1 MFGDKTEIPVRL
13 LESLSAM
20 AENYTTDLRWVD
32 GEIAIVNNRMIMHGR
47 RPYSGNRKRQVLVSM
62 AP

>member
-1 MFGDKTEIPVRL
+1 MFGDKTEIPVGL

-20 AENYTTDLRWVD
+20 AEDYTTDLRWAD
-32 GEIAIVNNRMIMHGR
+32 GEIAIVDNRMIMHGR

-62 AP
+62 AT

>member
-1 MFGDKTEIPVRL
+1 MFGDRTEIPVKL

-20 AENYTTDLRWVD
+20 AEDYTTDLQWVD
-32 GEIAIVNNRMIMHGR
+32 GEIAIVNNKMIMHGR
-47 RPYSGNRKRQVLVSM
+47 RPYSGDRKRQVLVSM

>member
-1 MFGDKTEIPVRL
+1 MFGDESEIPVGL
-13 LESLSAM
+13 LESLSNM
-20 AENYTTDLRWVD
+20 AEDYTTDLQWAD
-32 GEIAIVNNRMIMHGR
+32 GDIAMVNNRMIMHGR

>member
-1 MFGDKTEIPVRL
+1 MFGDKTEIPVGL

-20 AENYTTDLRWVD
+20 AEDYTTDLRWVD
-32 GEIAIVNNRMIMHGR
+32 GEIAIVDNRMIMHGR